1 MSDEKHPT
9 GGMNFKDYTPK
20 TLGAALRMQREE
32 TGLKLKEVSEKT
44 GLSISYLSDIERGRT
59 IPTVATLAKIVES
72 YGYRLQIG
80 WGNLESVGTP
90 ANSHEVA
97 LIHALRKGDVKHA
110 LLLFIALTGEKEGED
125 EE

>member
-59 IPTVATLAKIVES
+59 LPILTTLNKIVEA
-72 YGYRLQIG
+72 YNHRLHLAWIEPG
-80 WGNLESVGTP
+80 EDFVP
-90 ANSHEVA
+90 ANPMEIE
-97 LIHALRKGDVKHA
+97 LIYTLRRGDAKRA
-110 LLLFIALTGEKEGED
+110 LLLLTAILIGED
-125 EE
+125 EA